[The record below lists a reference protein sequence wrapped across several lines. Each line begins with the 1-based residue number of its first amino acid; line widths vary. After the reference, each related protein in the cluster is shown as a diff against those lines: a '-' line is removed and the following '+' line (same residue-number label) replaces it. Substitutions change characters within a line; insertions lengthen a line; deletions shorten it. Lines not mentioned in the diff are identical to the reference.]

1 MSNTCGVG
9 IDKLKDTHYD
19 VIYMF
24 QKMADD
30 SYSTNLMQFYYRY
43 SEISAIPSVME
54 LRMFDNGSRRLN
66 SMYTT
71 N

>member
-1 MSNTCGVG
+1 MINKCGVG

-43 SEISAIPSVME
+43 SEIWAIPSVME
-54 LRMFDNGSRRLN
+54 LRMFANGSRRLN
-66 SMYTT
+66 SMYPT